1 MQDTTSMIR
10 ADLRAITGCFKLR
23 ENRLVP
29 IGAVSSFAGPNNNLP
44 SGWLLCDGSNV
55 SRTTYYLLFLAIGT
69 TYGAGDGSTTFT
81 LPNLKGKIPV
91 GLDAS
96 QTEFDTL
103 GETGGEKAHTLTTNE
118 MPSHSHTINDPS
130 HTHTYTTRTGNQDTD
145 NAFGTEIA
153 ANETTGTINTSAS
166 TTGITI
172 NNTGG
177 GQAHN
182 NLQPY
187 IVLNYMIKY

>member
-29 IGAVSSFAGPNNNLP
+29 AGTVSPFAGPDNKVP
-44 SGWLLCDGSNV
+44 SGWFLCDGSNV
-55 SRTTYYLLFLAIGT
+55 SRTTYNILFLTIGT

-81 LPNLKGKIPV
+81 LPNLKGRVPV
-91 GLDAS
+91 GRDAT

-103 GETGGEKAHTLTTNE
+103 GETGGEKAHTLTINE
-118 MPSHSHTINDPS
+118 MPA
-130 HTHTYTTRTGNQDTD
+130 HTHTYTTRTGDQGTD
-145 NAFGTEIA
+145 NAFNSETA
-153 ANETTGTINTSAS
+153 ANETTGTFNTSS
-166 TTGITI
+166 
-172 NNTGG
+172 TGG
-177 GQAHN
+177 SQAHN